1 MNIYPNAYFQKIE
14 EITIQYLLQN
24 KIKALILDVDNT
36 LIDYKQVLKQE
47 IIQWAKE
54 LKGQGMKLYILSNTN
69 KKQKVRKVAEKLDI
83 PYKYFGMKPLKRGF
97 LKIQKELQL
106 PPENIAVVG
115 DQIFTEI
122 IGGNRCKMHTI
133 LVEQKNQK
141 DYWYT

>member
-69 KKQKVRKVAEKLDI
+69 KKQKVRKVAEK
-83 PYKYFGMKPLKRGF
+83 YG
-97 LKIQKELQL
+97 E
-106 PPENIAVVG
+106 ESV
-115 DQIFTEI
+115 
-122 IGGNRCKMHTI
+122 
-133 LVEQKNQK
+133 
-141 DYWYT
+141 